1 MTEPSFTNR
10 EIDAKLKA
18 QNDDMKDFM
27 KGLIEPLTAQ
37 VTYTNGR
44 VRKLYVYLTILG
56 TATVT
61 LLFTNGSE
69 LVNFLLKII

>member
-1 MTEPSFTNR
+1 MSEPSFTNR

-18 QNDDMKDFM
+18 QNDDMKAFLR
-27 KGLIEPLTAQ
+27 GIIEPLTEQ

-44 VRKLYVYLTILG
+44 VRSLYVYLTIIG
-56 TATVT
+56 TATIT